1 MEVSVRGKANP
12 KGKSMLELDTEL
24 YEAPD
29 INQFAFSA
37 AQSFC
42 PISLWPDNVK
52 TWYWSYFPS
61 KWTRTI
67 AGKKIE
73 FSLLWKTL

>member
-1 MEVSVRGKANP
+1 MNFIFVTRIVPGLKYTKTNKQETTQKRMEVSVRGKANP

-24 YEAPD
+24 SEAPD

-42 PISLWPDNVK
+42 PISLLPDNVK
-52 TWYWSYFPS
+52 T
-61 KWTRTI
+61 
-67 AGKKIE
+67 
-73 FSLLWKTL
+73 

>member
-1 MEVSVRGKANP
+1 MNSIFVTRIVPGLKYTKTNKQETTQERMEVSVRGKANP

-42 PISLWPDNVK
+42 PISLLPDNVK
-52 TWYWSYFPS
+52 T
-61 KWTRTI
+61 
-67 AGKKIE
+67 
-73 FSLLWKTL
+73 

>member
-42 PISLWPDNVK
+42 PISLLPDNVK
-52 TWYWSYFPS
+52 T
-61 KWTRTI
+61 
-67 AGKKIE
+67 
-73 FSLLWKTL
+73 